1 MPVVGMP
8 FWVSRTILFHGFCHH
23 VCNIMARKSEFL
35 EASPHPVL
43 SGHESISRNRK
54 ICCCCIHISCL
65 RVGSPAVV
73 LQSVSTCHKTFRQ
86 VSCFLSIF
94 SITHIKCRESQKLG
108 PLDSCWRPC
117 QDWKTL
123 RPAPF
128 PSIKPLILNFLC
140 AGKEHSLT
148 AML

>member
-1 MPVVGMP
+1 MSDRNDCSLMKTVALSP
-8 FWVSRTILFHGFCHH
+8 FFRQGIIKLSFSLTLQTDGCSGDAILSVLHYPISWVLSSCLQCYGK
-23 VCNIMARKSEFL
+23 KSEFL

-43 SGHESISRNRK
+43 SGHESTSRNRK

-108 PLDSCWRPC
+108 PLDSC
-117 QDWKTL
+117 
-123 RPAPF
+123 
-128 PSIKPLILNFLC
+128 
-140 AGKEHSLT
+140 
-148 AML
+148 